1 LLLQAHIQR
10 RGLGDLGPILR
21 VTEETGEVL
30 YTHRRVRQ
38 RSLKTIF
45 GTVTIARMSY
55 SRVGSCRIFPL
66 EEALQLPARSFS
78 YQLQKRSTRAAGQG
92 PFHESVTGVAEITG
106 VSIPKRSLEEVLL
119 DAAQDFDAFYR
130 EHAPELD
137 TGSILGPW
145 TELLGEVASCAANL
159 SDCEE

>member
-1 LLLQAHIQR
+1 
-10 RGLGDLGPILR
+10 
-21 VTEETGEVL
+21 
-30 YTHRRVRQ
+30 
-38 RSLKTIF
+38 
-45 GTVTIARMSY
+45 
-55 SRVGSCRIFPL
+55 
-66 EEALQLPARSFS
+66 
-78 YQLQKRSTRAAGQG
+78 LQKRSTRAAGQG